1 MTSNQDIFD
10 FETWASTTTRPT
22 FQKSLSDALKTLATD
37 ADDLRDR
44 LRGALF
50 CLLDVDR
57 SQIPKRLI
65 AAYDEISDFVVKRV
79 RDDPLDYAPWQS
91 PLFALTKKNETQN
104 SEAPCPTDRRALRR
118 GRAARFSTAS
128 QWARMCVL
136 NGR

>member
-1 MTSNQDIFD
+1 MTSKQDIFD

-22 FQKSLSDALKTLATD
+22 FQKSLSDALRILATD

-50 CLLDVDR
+50 CVLDVDR
-57 SQIPKRLI
+57 SKIPKRLI

-91 PLFALTKKNETQN
+91 PLFALTKKMRRKTAKRLARQIVALYE
-104 SEAPCPTDRRALRR
+104 EAVRLDSQPRRS
-118 GRAARFSTAS
+118 GRECAF
-128 QWARMCVL
+128 
-136 NGR
+136 

>member
-79 RDDPLDYAPWQS
+79 RDDPRDYAPWQS
-91 PLFALTKKNETQN
+91 PLFALTKKMRRKTAERLARQIVALYE
-104 SEAPCPTDRRALRR
+104 EAVRLDSQQRRS
-118 GRAARFSTAS
+118 GRECAF
-128 QWARMCVL
+128 
-136 NGR
+136 